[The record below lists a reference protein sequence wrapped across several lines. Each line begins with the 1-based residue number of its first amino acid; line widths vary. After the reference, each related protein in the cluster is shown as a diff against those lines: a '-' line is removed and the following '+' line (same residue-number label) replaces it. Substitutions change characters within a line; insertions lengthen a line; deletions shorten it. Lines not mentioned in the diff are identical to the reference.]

1 MKTPAGHRAIGVV
14 SDIHANALALDAAL
28 AELDAARVSHVVVLG
43 DLLSYGVHVHET
55 LARLERLARECAT
68 TFLVGNHDQLYFE
81 MQRGERGYYE
91 KMPAWIKE
99 SARATCAAL
108 DEARLRLAD
117 AFAWRDEHVDA
128 GARIL
133 FSHANPF
140 APRDWTYLS
149 SAESRA
155 RAARTL
161 TERGMTAGVFG
172 HTHRAHDDGRVW
184 NPGSVGQPRDHA
196 KLSSAAVVRVGAD
209 GDASFETFTLDYDEG
224 AHCAAIRDAALSE
237 ETKREILKFHN
248 SEREREASGR

>member
-1 MKTPAGHRAIGVV
+1 MV

-28 AELDAARVSHVVVLG
+28 AQLDASGVGHIVVLG

-91 KMPAWIKE
+91 KMPTWIKE
-99 SARATCAAL
+99 SARATCAVL
-108 DEARLRLAD
+108 DEAKLRLAD
-117 AFAWRDEHVDA
+117 AFVWREEHVDA

-161 TERGMTAGVFG
+161 TERDMTAGVFG
-172 HTHRAHDDGRVW
+172 HTHRADGDGRVW
-184 NPGSVGQPRDHA
+184 NPGSVGQPRDQA
-196 KLSSAAVVRVGAD
+196 KLSSAAIVRIGDD
-209 GDASFETFTLDYDEG
+209 GSASFEMFAIDYDEG
-224 AHCAAIRDAALSE
+224 AHCAAIRNATLSD